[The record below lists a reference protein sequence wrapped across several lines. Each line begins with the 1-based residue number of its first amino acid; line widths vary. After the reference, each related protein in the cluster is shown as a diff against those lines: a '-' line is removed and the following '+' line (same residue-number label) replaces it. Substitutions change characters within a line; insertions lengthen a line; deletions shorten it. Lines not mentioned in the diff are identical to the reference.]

1 MLQLQA
7 NIHHLKG
14 QITLLK
20 AVASAN
26 RAEIRALDAEN
37 QALSLANYQ
46 YQQVIAAAAEANRL
60 VSLPKSDSESTAED
74 EPILGG
80 MVTLT
85 QLEGKGFKVNLPEI
99 FRKLKRGIT
108 GPGHDQD

>member
-1 MLQLQA
+1 
-7 NIHHLKG
+7 
-14 QITLLK
+14 
-20 AVASAN
+20 
-26 RAEIRALDAEN
+26 
-37 QALSLANYQ
+37 
-46 YQQVIAAAAEANRL
+46 VIAAAAEANRL
-60 VSLPKSDSESTAED
+60 VSLKPGPESTAED

-108 GPGHDQD
+108 GLGYDQE